1 MEFIL
6 QILTLRILSKGEKMK
21 KIYILFGIIL
31 LSVISGCKTVDLE
44 KTSTPVAEGDDT
56 LHSLEAEEER
66 NEEELHEY
74 LIQEELKVQDIE
86 PTVVYIEKP
95 VYVPYDNGKADVKR
109 TQGIEAAKAS
119 IEKSTIKPE
128 NYKDGT
134 FYYTYNEN
142 FVYEVYAQP
151 YHLTDIILE
160 DGEIV
165 IGNPLLSEDASVWEL
180 TANVARNPSTGENIQ
195 HLFIKPAYSGLDS
208 SFIVITDRRVY
219 HFRIKSYKDTH
230 MAMVKFT
237 YPQTKNVWATSSSG
251 NGAKGVS
258 IENDYITVTN
268 PEFLSFDYKMKYGFK
283 KPEFL
288 PQRVYDDGNKTY
300 IVVDDIVLHKQLPL
314 VFNERNEIVNY
325 SVQKNVFIIP
335 RLINKITLRLGKQKV
350 TIIKKKTKA
359 SELKNNSEESQTK
372 ETE

>member
-1 MEFIL
+1 
-6 QILTLRILSKGEKMK
+6 MK
-21 KIYILFGIIL
+21 KNVKNISIVFTVNLLFVFV
-31 LSVISGCKTVDLE
+31 SCQTVDLE
-44 KTSTPVAEGDDT
+44 KQIEPKISGDET
-56 LHSLEAEEER
+56 LKSLENEKER
-66 NEEELHEY
+66 NEEEMHEY
-74 LIQEELKVQDIE
+74 FIQEEVKVQDIA

-95 VYVPYDNGKADVKR
+95 VYVPFGTGKEREKKD
-109 TQGIEAAKAS
+109 TGIEASKAS
-119 IEKSTIKPE
+119 LEKATIKPE

-142 FVYEVYAQP
+142 FVYEIYAQP

-160 DGEIV
+160 DGEV
-165 IGNPLLSEDASVWEL
+165 VLGNPLLSEDESVWEL
-180 TANVARNPSTGENIQ
+180 TANVAKNPATGDNIQ

-219 HFRIKSYKDTH
+219 HMRIKSFKDTH

-237 YPQTKNVWATSSSG
+237 YPNTKNVWARSSNDSAAA
-251 NGAKGVS
+251 NGVS

-268 PEFLSFDYKMKYGFK
+268 PEYLSFDYKMKYGFK

-325 SVQKNVFIIP
+325 AVKKNVFIIP
-335 RLINKITLRLGKQKV
+335 RLINKIILRLENQKV
-350 TIIKKKTKA
+350 TIEKKQAKA
-359 SELKNNSEESQTK
+359 RKINIDDEQT
-372 ETE
+372 ENRE

>member
-1 MEFIL
+1 
-6 QILTLRILSKGEKMK
+6 MK
-21 KIYILFGIIL
+21 KIWLIIGIVFIC
-31 LSVISGCKTVDLE
+31 VISGCKTVDLE
-44 KTSTPVAEGDDT
+44 KSLMTDSEGDET
-56 LHSLEAEEER
+56 LKSVEAEEEQ
-66 NEEELHEY
+66 NEQEMHEY

-95 VYVPYDNGKADVKR
+95 VYVPYEDAKSQPVVKK
-109 TQGIEAAKAS
+109 QGLEAAQESLTQAMV
-119 IEKSTIKPE
+119 KPE
-128 NYKDGT
+128 HYKNGT

-142 FVYEVYAQP
+142 FVYEIYAQP

-165 IGNPLLSEDASVWEL
+165 MGNPLLSEDASVWEL
-180 TANVARNPSTGENIQ
+180 TANVARNPVTGENIQ
-195 HLFIKPAYSGLDS
+195 HLFIKPAYSNLDS

-230 MAMVKFT
+230 MAMVKFN
-237 YPQTKNVWATSSSG
+237 YPEVKNVWATSATGST
-251 NGAKGVS
+251 AKGVS
-258 IENDYITVTN
+258 VANEFVTVTN
-268 PEFLSFDYKMKYGFK
+268 PEYLSFDYKMKYGFK

-325 SVQKNVFIIP
+325 TVQKNVFIIP
-335 RLINKITLRLGKQKV
+335 RLINKVTLRLGKQKV
-350 TIIKKKTKA
+350 TIEKKKTKTDT
-359 SELKNNSEESQTK
+359 NSTEDSSS
-372 ETE
+372 ETEIEKSR

>member
-1 MEFIL
+1 
-6 QILTLRILSKGEKMK
+6 MK
-21 KIYILFGIIL
+21 KIYLLFGIII
-31 LSVISGCKTVDLE
+31 LSVLSGCKTVDLE
-44 KTSTPVAEGDDT
+44 KTSTPVVEGDET
-56 LHSLEAEEER
+56 LHSQEAEEER

-95 VYVPYDNGKADVKR
+95 VYVPYENGKADVKK
-109 TQGIEAAKAS
+109 TQGIEAAKES

-195 HLFIKPAYSGLDS
+195 HMFIKPAYSGLDS

-258 IENDYITVTN
+258 IENDYITVTK

-314 VFNERNEIVNY
+314 VFNERNEILNY

-350 TIIKKKTKA
+350 TVIKKKTKA
-359 SELKNNSEESQTK
+359 SELKNNSDESQVK

>member
-1 MEFIL
+1 
-6 QILTLRILSKGEKMK
+6 
-21 KIYILFGIIL
+21 
-31 LSVISGCKTVDLE
+31 
-44 KTSTPVAEGDDT
+44 
-56 LHSLEAEEER
+56 
-66 NEEELHEY
+66 
-74 LIQEELKVQDIE
+74 
-86 PTVVYIEKP
+86 
-95 VYVPYDNGKADVKR
+95 
-109 TQGIEAAKAS
+109 
-119 IEKSTIKPE
+119 
-128 NYKDGT
+128 
-134 FYYTYNEN
+134 
-142 FVYEVYAQP
+142 
-151 YHLTDIILE
+151 
-160 DGEIV
+160 
-165 IGNPLLSEDASVWEL
+165 
-180 TANVARNPSTGENIQ
+180 
-195 HLFIKPAYSGLDS
+195 
-208 SFIVITDRRVY
+208 
-219 HFRIKSYKDTH
+219 
-230 MAMVKFT
+230 MVKFT

-359 SELKNNSEESQTK
+359 ILKISYMVSGLK
-372 ETE
+372 

>member
-1 MEFIL
+1 
-6 QILTLRILSKGEKMK
+6 MK
-21 KIYILFGIIL
+21 KNNLILIMINVL
-31 LSVISGCKTVDLE
+31 LFAGCKTVDLE
-44 KTSTPVAEGDDT
+44 KTSIPVSVGDT
-56 LHSLEAEEER
+56 SLNSLEAEEEK

-74 LIQEELKVQDIE
+74 MVQEELKVQDIE
-86 PTVVYIEKP
+86 PIVVYIEKP
-95 VYVPYDNGKADVKR
+95 VYVPYNEGKSEIKKV
-109 TQGIEAAKAS
+109 QGIDAAKES
-119 IEKSTIKPE
+119 VEKATIKPE
-128 NYKDGT
+128 HYKDGT

-142 FVYEVYAQP
+142 FVYEIYAQP

-165 IGNPLLSEDASVWEL
+165 MGNPLLSEDASVWEL
-180 TANVARNPSTGENIQ
+180 TANVARNPMTGENIQ

-237 YPQTKNVWATSSSG
+237 YPQTKNVWASSSSG
-251 NGAKGVS
+251 NSAKGIS
-258 IENDYITVTN
+258 IENEFVTVTN

-325 SVQKNVFIIP
+325 TVQKNVFIIP

-350 TIIKKKTKA
+350 TVEKKKSKTVNTENSSAEDSK
-359 SELKNNSEESQTK
+359 SETSNSR
-372 ETE
+372 